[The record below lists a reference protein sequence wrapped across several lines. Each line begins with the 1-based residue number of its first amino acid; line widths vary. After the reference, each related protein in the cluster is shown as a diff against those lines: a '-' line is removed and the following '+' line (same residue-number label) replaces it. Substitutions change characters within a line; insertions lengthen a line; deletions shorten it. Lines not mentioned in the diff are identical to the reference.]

1 MVMVPNKHKADTAEL
16 ANELRKRISGEVRF
30 DDFSRVLYSTDAS
43 MYQMEPIGVVIP
55 RNVED
60 VLATVEVAKTN
71 RLPLLP
77 RGGGTSLAGQTVNH
91 AIVLDF
97 SKYMSQVVEVNPEEA
112 WARVEP
118 GVVLEQLNDHVA
130 PHRFKFAPDPA
141 TSNRSCV
148 GGAIGNNSCG
158 SHSVIYG
165 KAIDHVLELDV
176 ILSDGSQA
184 HFGPQN
190 SQQLNARLSQGSL
203 ESSIY
208 QRIMQI
214 GQDNREEI
222 LQRYPKIMRRVA
234 GYNLDEF
241 IGDNDSTDSTRS
253 VNLASMVVGS
263 EGTLCV
269 VTEAKVNLV
278 PTPAHK
284 GLAVLHFEDMFR
296 ACDASWDILQH
307 GPSAVELLGEMI
319 LEQCRNSLGFK
330 RLMWFIEGT
339 PKSLLIVEFYGES
352 EAEVDS
358 KLIAL
363 ERDMAKKGLG
373 YACVQILDPVKQ
385 AEVWELRRA
394 GLGLMLSVKG
404 DSKPLPYV
412 EDTAVDP
419 QRLGEY
425 IRRFDDIVRAH
436 GTTAGYYGHASVG
449 CVHVRPLVNLKSSED
464 LNKMVSITSD
474 ISDLVL
480 EFGGSLSGEHGDG
493 IVRGAWTQKMFGP
506 KLYEAFLQ
514 VKQAFDPHRIMNP
527 GKIVDSP
534 PMTENL
540 RIHPDYRAVSL
551 DTKLDFSEDFGYAGA
566 VEMCN
571 GMGACR
577 KTTGT
582 MCPSY
587 MATKEEEHST
597 RGRANLLR
605 AALSGALPPSTL
617 TGHRLHE
624 ALDLC
629 LECKGCKAECQ
640 TGVDMAKLKYEFLD
654 RYNRKHGLSVRGRLF
669 ANISSLSRWG
679 SRFAPVSNWLAR
691 TPPAKFVLHTLIGIH
706 GSRPV
711 PPFARPTFPNRFS
724 QVRTLS
730 NGHRGDVVL
739 YNDSFMNY
747 NYPQVGVAAVE
758 ILERAGYNVVLANA
772 ECCGRPMISKGLL
785 DKSREH
791 AQQNVDLLYPYA
803 QQGIPIVGCEPSCLL
818 TLRDEFVDLITDPRA
833 KVVAEH
839 SYLIDEFL
847 DGLREKAEL
856 DLEFTDLEKNV
867 LFHGHCHQKAL
878 IGTQHSMATLR
889 LPPGYDVEEVKSGC
903 CGMAGSF
910 GFEKEHYDISMA
922 IGRMSLV
929 PTIESKGD
937 DWEIAVMGVSCRQ
950 QIEHATG
957 RRARH
962 LVEVLRE
969 ALN

>member
-1 MVMVPNKHKADTAEL
+1 MVSNKHKADTSEL

-71 RLPLLP
+71 RVPLLP

-118 GVVLEQLNDHVA
+118 GVVLEQLNDHIA
-130 PHRFKFAPDPA
+130 PTRFKFAPDPA

-176 ILSDGSQA
+176 VLSDGSQA
-184 HFGPQN
+184 RFGPRDN
-190 SQQLNARLSQGSL
+190 QQLNAKLSQGSL

-208 QRIMQI
+208 QRIIQI
-214 GQDNREEI
+214 SQDNREEI

-241 IGDNDSTDSTRS
+241 IGDNDSTDSTGS

-278 PTPAHK
+278 PMPAYK
-284 GLAVLHFEDMFR
+284 GLAVLHFEDMFQ
-296 ACDASWDILQH
+296 ACDASWEILQH
-307 GPSAVELLGEMI
+307 GPSAVELLGELI

-330 RLMWFIEGT
+330 RLTWFIEGT

-358 KLIAL
+358 KLKAL

-373 YACVQILDPVKQ
+373 YACVKILDPVKQ

-425 IRRFDDIVRAH
+425 IRRFDEIVTSH

-449 CVHVRPLVNLKSSED
+449 CVHVRPLVNLKDSED

-540 RIHPDYRAVSL
+540 RIHPDYRTVSP
-551 DTKLDFSEDFGYAGA
+551 DTRLDFSEDFGYAGA

-605 AALSGALPPSTL
+605 AALSGALPPATL
-617 TGHRLHE
+617 TGRRLYD

-640 TGVDMAKLKYEFLD
+640 TGVDMAKLKYEFLE
-654 RYNRKHGLSVRGRLF
+654 RYNRKHGLSIRGRLF

-691 TPPAKFVLHTLIGIH
+691 TPLARFVLHTLVGIH

-724 QVRTLS
+724 QVRALS
-730 NGHRGDVVL
+730 NGARGDVVL

-747 NYPQVGVAAVE
+747 NYPQVGVDAVE
-758 ILERAGYNVVLANA
+758 ILERAGYKVVLANA
-772 ECCGRPMISKGLL
+772 QCCGRPMISKGLL

-818 TLRDEFVDLITDPRA
+818 TLRDEFVDLLTDPKA

-847 DGLREKAEL
+847 DGLREKAQL
-856 DLEFTDLEKNV
+856 DLEFTDIKKNI

-929 PTIESKGD
+929 PTIESKSD

-957 RRARH
+957 RHARH

-969 ALN
+969 AVK

>member
-55 RNVED
+55 RDVED
-60 VLATVEVAKTN
+60 VLAAVEVAKTN

-358 KLIAL
+358 KLIVL

-373 YACVQILDPVKQ
+373 YACVKILDPVKQ

-449 CVHVRPLVNLKSSED
+449 CVHVRPLVNLNSSGD

-540 RIHPDYRAVSL
+540 RIHPDYRAASL
-551 DTKLDFSEDFGYAGA
+551 GTKLDFSEDFGYAGA

-654 RYNRKHGLSVRGRLF
+654 RYNRKHGLSLRGRLF

-818 TLRDEFVDLITDPRA
+818 TLRDEFVNLITDPRA

-847 DGLREKAEL
+847 DGLREKAQL
-856 DLEFTDLEKNV
+856 DLEFTDLKKNV

-878 IGTQHSMATLR
+878 IGTQHSVATLR
-889 LPPGYDVEEVKSGC
+889 LPPGYNVEDVKSGC

-910 GFEKEHYDISMA
+910 GFEKEHYGISMA

>member
-30 DDFSRVLYSTDAS
+30 DDFSRALYSTDAS

-60 VLATVEVAKTN
+60 VLAAVEVAKTN

-77 RGGGTSLAGQTVNH
+77 RGGGTSLAGQAVNH

-190 SQQLNARLSQGSL
+190 SQQLNTRLPQGSL

-373 YACVQILDPVKQ
+373 YACVKILDTVKQ

-654 RYNRKHGLSVRGRLF
+654 RYNRKHGLSLRGRLF

-691 TPPAKFVLHTLIGIH
+691 TPPAKFVLHTLVGIH

-724 QVRTLS
+724 QVRTSS

-856 DLEFTDLEKNV
+856 DLEFTDLKKNV

-950 QIEHATG
+950 QVEHATG

-962 LVEVLRE
+962 LVEVLSE
-969 ALN
+969 AVK